1 MGTLSFTATVSVDGF
16 AADAD
21 GDFQWTAPSDEVFA
35 FHVERMSPVST
46 EILGRTTYLL
56 MRYWENEPVDAPWG
70 ELERQFAA
78 GWRAIDQVVVSS
90 TLTPADLEG
99 SRARLVPTLDLD
111 ELRQIVHDVPGE
123 VEIFGPTTAAAA
135 IRAGL
140 VQNFRLFVVP
150 KIVGAG
156 LRALPPDARLDLRLV
171 EHRVFGNGITYQH
184 YRPRE
189 QS

>member
-16 AADAD
+16 AADVN

-35 FHVERMSPVST
+35 FHVERMAPVST
-46 EILGRTTYLL
+46 EVLGRNTYLL
-56 MRYWENEPVDAPWG
+56 MRYWENEPDDAPWG

-78 GWRAIDQVVVSS
+78 GWREIDQVVVSS
-90 TLTPADLEG
+90 TLTSADLEG

-111 ELRQIVHDVPGE
+111 ALRQIVHDAPGE

-140 VQNFRLFVVP
+140 VHDFRLFVVP
-150 KIVGAG
+150 RLVGAG
-156 LRALPPDARLDLRLV
+156 LRALPSDVHLDLDLI
-171 EHRVFGNGITYQH
+171 EHRVFGKGMTFHH
-184 YRPRE
+184 YRSRE
-189 QS
+189 R